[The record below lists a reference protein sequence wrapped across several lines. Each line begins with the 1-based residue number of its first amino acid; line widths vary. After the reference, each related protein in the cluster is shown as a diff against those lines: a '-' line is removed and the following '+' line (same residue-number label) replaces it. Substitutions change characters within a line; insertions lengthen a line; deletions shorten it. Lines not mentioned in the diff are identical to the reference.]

1 MSDAARESARLYVGF
16 YAGCLLALLPGA
28 ALVGALTAPR
38 GLQEWAVVAGGTL
51 AGGTAFVTVAGVC
64 AYLPARKYA
73 SRAGLVLVQ
82 KLARISLAA
91 LAAGLAMAIIV
102 GIVTQHFVLGFWMVA
117 VSVVWCMLPGIGLA
131 WPLSRSAVARYSVI
145 GGVAALAVA
154 GVFMAVLG

>member
-1 MSDAARESARLYVGF
+1 
-16 YAGCLLALLPGA
+16 
-28 ALVGALTAPR
+28 
-38 GLQEWAVVAGGTL
+38 
-51 AGGTAFVTVAGVC
+51 
-64 AYLPARKYA
+64 
-73 SRAGLVLVQ
+73 
-82 KLARISLAA
+82 
-91 LAAGLAMAIIV
+91 MAIIV